1 MIIPPAE
8 LKSEKDRRLT
18 STHKDEEQYL
28 VNLAVEVNK
37 IGYGQTRRQRCEI
50 VKKISDKGGRPNP
63 FKDNRPGKDWWYAFL
78 TRNNLTIRSPSSL
91 EMYWASACT
100 KQNLES
106 WYARFKQ
113 FLSCHSLLDEPDRI
127 WNCGESGFP
136 LCPKSGWVLAPV
148 GTKVV
153 YSTCSA
159 QKGQI
164 TTFVVICASGHTI
177 PPMHIF
183 PGKCFLYNPME
194 GGVDGAYFGR
204 SDTGWMNTDHFW
216 IKKITFLSR
225 LGGRGLLYCW

>member
-136 LCPKSGWVLAPV
+136 LCPKSG
-148 GTKVV
+148 
-153 YSTCSA
+153 
-159 QKGQI
+159 
-164 TTFVVICASGHTI
+164 
-177 PPMHIF
+177 
-183 PGKCFLYNPME
+183 
-194 GGVDGAYFGR
+194 
-204 SDTGWMNTDHFW
+204 
-216 IKKITFLSR
+216 
-225 LGGRGLLYCW
+225 